1 MSDYNETNF
10 ESFFKSISNVPL
22 VSINAGYV
30 LKDLIDILRN
40 HNYFVD
46 GHLATLF
53 TNLIV
58 LERQAIDLDH
68 FINIIGMAPS
78 FLVILT
84 KFAIKDAVK
93 PPPLIKE
100 FWYLY

>member
-1 MSDYNETNF
+1 M
-10 ESFFKSISNVPL
+10 FKSISNVPL
-22 VSINAGYV
+22 VSINVGYV

-40 HNYFVD
+40 HNYFVE

-58 LERQAIDLDH
+58 LEGLAKELDPS
-68 FINIIGMAPS
+68 INIIGKAAS
-78 FLVILT
+78 FLVNLT

-100 FWYLY
+100 F